1 MHYNQGDPPGPHQAE
16 NGIWQDGAVLTQ
28 AADGKVTVWQV
39 KFNTQS
45 LHTGDNGLPI

>member
-1 MHYNQGDPPGPHQAE
+1 M
-16 NGIWQDGAVLTQ
+16 LTQ